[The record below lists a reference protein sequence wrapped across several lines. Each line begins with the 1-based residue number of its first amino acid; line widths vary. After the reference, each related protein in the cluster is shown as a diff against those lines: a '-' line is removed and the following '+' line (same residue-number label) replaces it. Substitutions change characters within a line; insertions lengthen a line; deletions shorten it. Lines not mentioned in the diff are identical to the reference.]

1 MEVWKNIDDYYRV
14 SNLGN
19 VESCKSGYWKPIKKI
34 KLPKGY
40 IYIGLSNNNKTKHHY
55 VHRLVA
61 NAFISNPLSKATV
74 NHING
79 IKDDNR
85 VENLEWATQAENNKH
100 SYDSGIKKPTNQLG
114 NKNGNARLTDL
125 QVTEIRT
132 LWNKGNITK
141 LKLAS
146 IFSVSDAHI
155 CRIINK
161 QQRVDI
167 L

>member
-1 MEVWKNIDDYYRV
+1 MEVWKNINDYYRV

-19 VESCKSGYWKPIKKI
+19 VESCKMGYWKPMKKA
-34 KLPKGY
+34 KLPNGY
-40 IYIGLSNNNKTKHHY
+40 FYIGLSMNNKVKHY
-55 VHRLVA
+55 YAHRLVA
-61 NAFISNPLSKATV
+61 TAFLSNPLNKATV

-79 IKDDNR
+79 VKDDNR
-85 VENLEWATQAENNKH
+85 VENLEWATQSENNKH

-114 NKNGNARLTDL
+114 SKNGNARLTDL
-125 QVTEIRT
+125 QVTQIRT
-132 LWNKGNITK
+132 LWDKGNITK

-161 QQRVDI
+161 KQRVDI

>member
-1 MEVWKNIDDYYRV
+1 MEVWKNINCYYRV

-19 VESCKSGYWKPIKKI
+19 VESCKMGYWRSMNKTKM
-34 KLPKGY
+34 PKGY
-40 IYIGLSNNNKTKHHY
+40 LCVNLSENNKAKKQY

-61 NAFISNPLSKATV
+61 IYFLSNPLCKKTV
-74 NHING
+74 NHKNG

-85 VENLEWATQAENNKH
+85 VENLEWATQSENNKH
-100 SYDSGIKKPTNQLG
+100 SYDIGIKKPTNQLG

-125 QVTEIRT
+125 QVNEIRN

-161 QQRVDI
+161 KQRIDI